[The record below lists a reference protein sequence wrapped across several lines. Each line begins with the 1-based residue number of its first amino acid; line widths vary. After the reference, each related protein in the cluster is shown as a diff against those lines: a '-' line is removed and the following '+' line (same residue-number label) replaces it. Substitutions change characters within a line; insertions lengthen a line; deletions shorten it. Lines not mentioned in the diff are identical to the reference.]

1 MPKPN
6 SKALSSIFASAVK
19 KASNKNSKSTSSSSS
34 SSSSSKL
41 ATLKKLTSL
50 TTTENPSK
58 EPPSKK
64 PGLKNAAPSGDPPIQ
79 YLKDMSSLIF
89 SSSALKSHNSS
100 SQIPIERK
108 SSDNVLNIPWG
119 SDKSITCSSP
129 LRKELSRERK
139 GRWIYKN
146 TQMHRFDQLVRMSAQ
161 KLGTEATLDVFG
173 KLGRETGVKEYNAL
187 INLCIEKAREGNDE
201 DISLDHIH
209 KAFQLFS
216 SMREQGFPLE
226 EETYGPFLV
235 YLIDMGMIQE
245 FHFFSKFVKDENPSS
260 FSRLAYYEM
269 LLWIAVKDEE
279 KVQELC
285 NSVGLDSSSHSLALA
300 ENYLLALCKHDM
312 QKEILQLLELVDV
325 TKISSMKFLTDIFK
339 SLGRL
344 ALESYVEK
352 FILAFRLAETQEEEI
367 SSLIYN
373 YAISIPNLEVEEVV
387 SKFKSLHKKLQVRP
401 SYASYDNL
409 ITYCCDLLK
418 VHAALDIVDLMRQ
431 SGLAVSIKTL
441 QPILHASERSFDFDL
456 VRPMYSLMHQLDL
469 KPEGETFK
477 SMISLSVKMK
487 DYEGAYNMLKDME
500 EMNMT
505 PTANMYNAIMAGYFR
520 EYYEELQRDG
530 VQVTKHV
537 YMALI
542 NAYAKFG
549 QFEKAK
555 QVLVDGGIPVKNIN
569 EIKSALVSALA
580 SNGQILDAL
589 NIYEEVKEA
598 GCHLEP
604 KAIISLIEYIQSE
617 GELNKLLELLGEL
630 NVLGSWFDGCSRVVL
645 YCVRYKHLSSAV
657 DLLKKLKEKDEA
669 VTYLVFDQIFSQISD
684 TEPTDLES
692 GMYLLQAIKEELR
705 LCPSRTSLDFLLST
719 CASAR
724 DPHHAQLIWEEYQKA
739 NLCFNVMTYLRMYQV
754 LLASGMRDSAQKLL
768 KKIPED
774 DPHVRQIIK
783 ACKKTYSGM
792 QPVCEN
798 LPKGSSFLSI

>member
-1 MPKPN
+1 M
-6 SKALSSIFASAVK
+6 
-19 KASNKNSKSTSSSSS
+19 
-34 SSSSSKL
+34 
-41 ATLKKLTSL
+41 
-50 TTTENPSK
+50 
-58 EPPSKK
+58 
-64 PGLKNAAPSGDPPIQ
+64 
-79 YLKDMSSLIF
+79 
-89 SSSALKSHNSS
+89 
-100 SQIPIERK
+100 PIERK

-139 GRWIYKN
+139 GRWIFKN

-173 KLGRETGVKEYNAL
+173 KLGRETGIKEYNAL
-187 INLCIEKAREGNDE
+187 IKLCIEKAREGNDE
-201 DISLDHIH
+201 DISLDHMH
-209 KAFQLFS
+209 KALQLFS

-235 YLIDMGMIQE
+235 YLIDMRMIQE

-300 ENYLLALCKHDM
+300 ENYLLALCKNDM

-325 TKISSMKFLTDIFK
+325 TKVSSLKFLTDIFK

-352 FILAFRLAETQEEEI
+352 FILAFRMAGTQEEEI

-387 SKFKSLHKKLQVRP
+387 SKFKSLHKKLEVRP
-401 SYASYDNL
+401 SSASHDNL
-409 ITYCCDLLK
+409 ITYCCDLQK

-441 QPILHASERSFDFDL
+441 QPILHASERSFDLDL
-456 VRPMYSLMHQLDL
+456 VRPILSMMCQLDL

-477 SMISLSVKMK
+477 TMISLSVKMK
-487 DYEGAYNMLKDME
+487 DFEGAYNMLKDME

-520 EYYEELQRDG
+520 EKNIAGGFIVLKQMERANVKPNSETFSYVISNCECEEDIVKYYEELQRAG

-555 QVLVDGGIPVKNIN
+555 QVLVDEGTPVKHIN

-580 SNGQILDAL
+580 SNGRILDAF

-604 KAIISLIEYIQSE
+604 KAIISLIENIQSE
-617 GELNKLLELLGEL
+617 GELNKLLQLLGEL
-630 NVLGSWFDGCSRVVL
+630 NGLSCWFDGCSRVVL

-657 DLLKKLKEKDEA
+657 DLLKQLKEKDEA

-692 GMYLLQAIKEELR
+692 GLYLLQAIKEELHLR
-705 LCPSRTSLDFLLST
+705 PSRTSLDFLMST

-739 NLCFNVMTYLRMYQV
+739 KLCFNVLTYLRMYQV

-768 KKIPED
+768 KKIPKD
-774 DPHVRQIIK
+774 DPHVRQIIE
-783 ACKKTYSGM
+783 ACKKTYSGT
-792 QPVCEN
+792 QPVC
-798 LPKGSSFLSI
+798 